1 MATPLINVRMF
12 SKVTVFERELEAAI
26 NEAAEK
32 PLHEAAKLVRD
43 EAKESI
49 KDEPPPENVKVE
61 GTTPTGG
68 RFVRLRRRPVKSQP
82 GGPPFSRSGNLRR
95 NIVAIRNF
103 VGVTRAAFYG
113 RFVEFGTRRAA
124 ARPFL
129 RPALERMR
137 PFIAPLLRDM
147 NLAQTRTGRRMNSR
161 RAA

>member
-1 MATPLINVRMF
+1 MAPKLLTVRMF
-12 SKVTVFERELEAAI
+12 PKVTVFGKDLQKALE
-26 NEAAEK
+26 EAAEA

-49 KDEPPPENVKVE
+49 KDEPPQEIVKVQ

-82 GGPPFSRSGNLRR
+82 GGPPFSRTGNLRN
-95 NIVAIRNF
+95 NIVAIKNF

-137 PFIAPLLRDM
+137 PFIAPLLKDM
-147 NLAQTRTGRRMNSR
+147 NLAQTRAGRRMNR
-161 RAA
+161 RKAA

>member
-1 MATPLINVRMF
+1 MAPPLLNVRMF
-12 SKVTVFERELEAAI
+12 SKVTVFDKELQAAI
-26 NEAAEK
+26 EQAAEA

-49 KDEPPPENVKVE
+49 KNEPPQQIVKVE
-61 GTTPTGG
+61 GVTPTGG
-68 RFVRLRRRPVKSQP
+68 RFVRLRRRPVKSEP
-82 GGPPFSRSGNLRR
+82 GGPPFSRSGNLRA

-137 PFIAPLLRDM
+137 PVIAPLLKDM
-147 NLAQTRTGRRMNSR
+147 NLAQTRAGRRMNR
-161 RAA
+161 RKAA